1 MKYNNKYAIALV
13 LLASSAFCAVSV
25 PSVPDYGA
33 LTTAVNKA
41 LDGKNK
47 FEEINPTEMT
57 TLKNELTPEQLA
69 AFESSK
75 GDELDDAKIQE
86 ILETVYRNQV
96 AEAEKQKAEA
106 EAAAAAALEQEK
118 KDKAEA
124 EKQKAE
130 AEAAAAATLEQEKKD
145 KAEAEKQKAEAEA
158 AAAALEQ
165 EKKDKAE
172 AEKQKAEAEAAAA
185 ATLEQEKKDKAEAE
199 KQKAEAEAA
208 AAATLEQEKKD
219 KAEPGTNPSSGE
231 NTPSPSPNASPSPVD
246 KTEKEKK
253 KVVKVAEE
261 NKKLAEQNQKE
272 AEAGADKAT
281 ADNITKIKAA
291 LADVKDF
298 AKLTPEAIKALGLT
312 EKQVEALKKA
322 NVSKAT
328 TDEDIK
334 KALNAEADATP
345 SAQNKEA
352 KDGADKTTDDPIA
365 KIKAALASVDDFSK
379 LTPEAIKALG
389 LTDKQVEALK
399 KANVSKATTDEDIK
413 KALNAEADATPSA
426 QNKEAKDGAD
436 KTTDDPIAKIKAALA
451 SVDDFSKL
459 TPEAIKALGLT
470 DKQVEA
476 LKKANVT
483 KATTDEDIK
492 KALKGEA
499 ETTPNTQN
507 KGAKDIN
514 GSGTGDKSE
523 EAEVP
528 FYKNAWIMVPS
539 SVILLSAIGGGVFM
553 MTRKTED
560 TDL

>member
-13 LLASSAFCAVSV
+13 LLASSAFGASSV
-25 PSVPDYGA
+25 PAEPDYDALKTEVMAALGA
-33 LTTAVNKA
+33 DKTFKGIQDAA
-41 LDGKNK
+41 KNSL
-47 FEEINPTEMT
+47 N
-57 TLKNELTPEQLA
+57 LSAEQLT
-69 AFESSK
+69 AFERK
-75 GDELDDAKIQE
+75 EDEVLDNDKIKK
-86 ILETVYRNQV
+86 ILEEVYKTQV

-106 EAAAAAALEQEK
+106 EAAAL
-118 KDKAEA
+118 

-130 AEAAAAATLEQEKKD
+130 ELRKAEEAAAAEQEKK
-145 KAEAEKQKAEAEA
+145 KAEAEA
-158 AAAALEQ
+158 AAAALE
-165 EKKDKAE
+165 
-172 AEKQKAEAEAAAA
+172 KQKAEELRKAEEAAAA
-185 ATLEQEKKDKAEAE
+185 EKLRKAEEAAAAEQEKK
-199 KQKAEAEAA
+199 
-208 AAATLEQEKKD
+208 
-219 KAEPGTNPSSGE
+219 KAEPGTNGGE
-231 NTPSPSPNASPSPVD
+231 NTPSPDASPSPVD
-246 KTEKEKK
+246 QTEKEKEK
-253 KVVKVAEE
+253 EKVVKVAEENKKLAEHKQKEADEKAKE

-272 AEAGADKAT
+272 AEAGANKAT

-291 LADVKDF
+291 LASVEDF
-298 AKLTPEAIKALGLT
+298 SKLTPEAIKALGLT

-322 NVSKAT
+322 NVTKAT

-352 KDGADKTTDDPIA
+352 KDGANKTTDDPIA
-365 KIKAALASVDDFSK
+365 KIKAALASV
-379 LTPEAIKALG
+379 E
-389 LTDKQVEALK
+389 
-399 KANVSKATTDEDIK
+399 
-413 KALNAEADATPSA
+413 
-426 QNKEAKDGAD
+426 
-436 KTTDDPIAKIKAALA
+436 
-451 SVDDFSKL
+451 DFSKL

-514 GSGTGDKSE
+514 ASKDEPTQGDK
-523 EAEVP
+523 AEVP

-539 SVILLSAIGGGVFM
+539 GVILLSAIGGGVFM